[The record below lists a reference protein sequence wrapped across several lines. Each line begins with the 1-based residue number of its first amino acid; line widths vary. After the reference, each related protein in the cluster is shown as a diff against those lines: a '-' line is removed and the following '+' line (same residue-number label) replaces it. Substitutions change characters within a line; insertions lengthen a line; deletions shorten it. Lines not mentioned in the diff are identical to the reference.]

1 MRNIQRE
8 LIIAHASHDL
18 IKIKEIYV
26 ELLNDRS
33 KMDRWFNKYLD
44 MFDEKFSDMDYK
56 DPAKKLYNS
65 KFEEYQKNSINI
77 KMAEHYLK

>member
-1 MRNIQRE
+1 MRNIQSE
-8 LIIAHASHDL
+8 LILAHRYNDKNE
-18 IKIKEIYV
+18 IKKLYV

-44 MFDEKFSDMDYK
+44 MFDEKFADMDYK

-65 KFEEYQKNSINI
+65 KFQEYQKLSSTI

>member
-1 MRNIQRE
+1 MRNIQRD
-8 LIIAHASHDL
+8 LIIAHSCNNKNE
-18 IKIKEIYV
+18 IKKIYV

-44 MFDEKFSDMDYK
+44 MFDEKFSDMDWK
-56 DPAKKLYNS
+56 NPAKKLYNS
-65 KFEEYQKNSINI
+65 KFEEYQKLSTII